1 MNKKQRESKIYPSP
15 NVRIEK
21 LHNFIIH
28 VETNKMNVRD
38 YLERIIEP
46 QSEDD
51 YFIITKV
58 EVV

>member
-1 MNKKQRESKIYPSP
+1 MTKKHKIYPDE
-15 NVRIEK
+15 VKIQK

-28 VETNKMNVRD
+28 VETNKMNVKD
-38 YLERIIEP
+38 YLERLIEP